1 MRVSRRIAWA
11 GTIGACLVAGCLVPD
26 PPGDLP
32 ARASRPPRI
41 LRDDAKP
48 PPSIVMGRL
57 ESAATL
63 VVPVEV
69 LDTQAKLVWRLFVDF
84 DPELSGA
91 AVLDGVVDADQA
103 QSTVRTVAVQISGL
117 VDPGACHNFR
127 LVVAFDFQ
135 ARSPWTPAS
144 PGGDSADW
152 FYRPGGQ
159 VAACPGYDA
168 GTFPDAS
175 ADAGAD

>member
-1 MRVSRRIAWA
+1 MRECRRVVGTVSVM
-11 GTIGACLVAGCLVPD
+11 ACVAAGCLVPD

-32 ARASRPPRI
+32 AGAAWPPRI

-48 PPSIVMGRL
+48 PPSLVIGRI
-57 ESAATL
+57 ESTSSL

-84 DPELSGA
+84 DPELGGA
-91 AVLDGVVDADQA
+91 AVLDGVVDADQDKNL
-103 QSTVRTVAVQISGL
+103 TRTVAVQISGL
-117 VDPGACHNFR
+117 VDTNACHTFR

-159 VAACPGYDA
+159 PAACPGYDA